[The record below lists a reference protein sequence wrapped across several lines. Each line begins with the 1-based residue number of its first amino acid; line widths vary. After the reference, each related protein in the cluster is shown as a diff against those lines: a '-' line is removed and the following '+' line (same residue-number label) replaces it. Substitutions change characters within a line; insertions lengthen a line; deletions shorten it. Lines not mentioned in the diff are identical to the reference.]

1 MTSALAN
8 STSEIYGTFHWR
20 RNADHLSAKLLSN
33 ADLRPLARFQHENIR
48 SGFTEGLNPHGK
60 LFGLPPHIQRQFEIW
75 DKNFTGGEERKLV
88 EAMKKKMT
96 EINLNTENYIK
107 DAAQQKTAQ
116 FQLEL
121 AMRAANKTVSGIQQL
136 LSAQ

>member
-1 MTSALAN
+1 VTISNISSVPAGPQAGGELQRLFESV
-8 STSEIYGTFHWR
+8 STSLRQNEESIR
-20 RNADHLSAKLLSN
+20 R
-33 ADLRPLARFQHENIR
+33 
-48 SGFTEGLNPHGK
+48 GFTEGLDPQGK
-60 LFGLPPHIQRQFEIW
+60 LFGLPPHIQRQFEVW
-75 DKNFTGGEERKLV
+75 DQTFTGGEERKLV

-96 EINLNTENYIK
+96 EITLNTENYVK

>member
-1 MTSALAN
+1 MNISSVPAGPQAGGELQRLFDSV
-8 STSEIYGTFHWR
+8 STS
-20 RNADHLSAKLLSN
+20 
-33 ADLRPLARFQHENIR
+33 LRKNEENIR

>member
-1 MTSALAN
+1 MNISDVSSAPMGPQGGGELQRLFQSV
-8 STSEIYGTFHWR
+8 STS
-20 RNADHLSAKLLSN
+20 
-33 ADLRPLARFQHENIR
+33 LRQNEESIR
-48 SGFTEGLNPHGK
+48 SGFAEGLDPNGK
-60 LFGLPPHIQRQFEIW
+60 LFGLPPHIQRQFEVW
-75 DKNFTGGEERKLV
+75 DKTFTGGEERKLV
-88 EAMKKKMT
+88 EALKKKIT
-96 EINLNTENYIK
+96 EISTNTENYVK